1 MKSEL
6 KFGTSAANRF
16 SSRRLFL
23 LCVNFHLCRCGFE
36 LGPPMKPPAGYGC
49 AADCMYHA
57 EDSFARRLVYHWTTL
72 PPGDFYGTVV
82 VIDPQLFPQLNTP
95 GRWRLRGTYE
105 STGDLSSSLCLD
117 PAPLADNKKEVERL
131 PYEDWQGTVETNT
144 LWIEVLRAKTSTT
157 SKKSQ

>member
-1 MKSEL
+1 
-6 KFGTSAANRF
+6 
-16 SSRRLFL
+16 
-23 LCVNFHLCRCGFE
+23 
-36 LGPPMKPPAGYGC
+36 MKPPAGYGC